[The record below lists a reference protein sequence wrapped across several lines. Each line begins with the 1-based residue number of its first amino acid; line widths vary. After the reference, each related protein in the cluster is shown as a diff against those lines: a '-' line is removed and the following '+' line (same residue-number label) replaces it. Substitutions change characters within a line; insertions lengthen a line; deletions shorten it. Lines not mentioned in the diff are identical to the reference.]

1 MELGHGGMIILF
13 VNHTY
18 LSVTLTI
25 LGLSISLLL
34 LNIFWDKKNGK
45 NKKEKQGKVKKYGI

>member
-25 LGLSISLLL
+25 LGLSLSLLL
-34 LNIFWDKKNGK
+34 ISIFYDKKYGK
-45 NKKEKQGKVKKYGI
+45 NKKEK

>member
-25 LGLSISLLL
+25 LGLAISLLL
-34 LNIFWDKKNGK
+34 ISILGDKKNSK
-45 NKKEKQGKVKKYGI
+45 NKKEK

>member
-1 MELGHGGMIILF
+1 MGLGHGGMIILF

-25 LGLSISLLL
+25 LGLSLSLLL
-34 LNIFWDKKNGK
+34 IGIFWDKKNGK
-45 NKKEKQGKVKKYGI
+45 NKKEK